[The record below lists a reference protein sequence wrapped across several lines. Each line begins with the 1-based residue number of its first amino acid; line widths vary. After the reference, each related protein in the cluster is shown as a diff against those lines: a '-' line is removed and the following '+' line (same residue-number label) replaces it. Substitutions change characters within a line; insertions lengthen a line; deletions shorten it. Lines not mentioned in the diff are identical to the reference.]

1 MSEIKE
7 VWDMLWDVYDKA
19 KGTPWENVVPVVVI
33 GAVFFL
39 LFKLVVVPLAKGIFN
54 LYNYISKKWFV
65 KKNVYEKLS
74 FMESSDLY
82 YAIKNY
88 IPTRYSRVDPS
99 NNEEPVPEYLTCEGE
114 KEPLLLQHF
123 LKYEYSVKNGGKY
136 YLCLGDCG
144 MGKTTFLINLYYQTL
159 KLHKYKCVFIS
170 LQEENCIEQIEAVE
184 DQPKTILLLDALDE
198 NENALTDYEKFSTLL
213 ERVTHNFYRVIIT
226 ARTNF
231 FENETKEQISN
242 NKSNISMLDK
252 ISSSRK
258 CYIAPFTDED
268 IKKFLRKR
276 YHYNL
281 KKFKRAW
288 KIVEK
293 NKNLSVRPLL
303 LRFMDELL
311 EEEYSFEYDFQL
323 YEYLFDKWIE
333 RERRN
338 INEELGKN
346 LYEECLIMAKKIYS
360 QWQKSG
366 KIGVYLNDI
375 KTDMSFDGIEAIQLK
390 GHALINRTSDGMYKF
405 SHKSYWEFLLAKLAI
420 SDFMFADELLIK
432 NFDRATAFLEEMI
445 QYNKTNLDQSSPSFY
460 VGVANYYLKYGKPE
474 CAEEQLKMV
483 INSYSENRTLHLYAH
498 IKLAESYWHQI
509 KYESAKKELNM
520 LYSSVFNSEIS
531 IKNVDLYSKF
541 AIVFA
546 TYCRKYYLIAGQ
558 EFLEKIIAFLENN
571 KKVNYNLLKCYNAYS
586 ICCVNHKAKQ
596 DLMEKM
602 GNIIE
607 KYFKHDQY
615 AKYLYLCAQSWKT
628 QYARE
633 ELLNNLKQQ
642 VRQYAR
648 FMDSYELM
656 INNCDIAVS
665 MYAYYDKQNLF
676 WEYQDTALEYFGDAF
691 DICILIYEDTD
702 YTILNNPYIVILQDK
717 LVLAFSFIS
726 VRKLSELVDPIL
738 DYAKKFKCI
747 DEMGLF
753 CSQELI
759 GEGEQELEDFEKR
772 ESCFMLA
779 LELTQNNLYKT
790 AEIYLDLYDLYVEND
805 QKELGKQYLEK
816 AYKISGDTLEI
827 YVRPLYCNILR
838 AALKV
843 YRRGIDRDN
852 IIETL
857 LKIIPQIY
865 GTDSRKKHIY
875 ETLREELLTIKDQR
889 LKEVCI
895 ELLQIEIKFDVMEDL
910 YDICN
915 KGNEKMK
922 FIGYINLIIMKK
934 DSLSLEECNV
944 IEKFFREKEEYI
956 GSDIARN
963 LYDII
968 KKFKRGGN
976 KGGFIENREYI
987 GNKEIQL
994 SKLEHK
1000 EKNWGFFENINISES
1015 DINKYSEFDLRKEL
1029 EKKFDE
1035 LFGPID

>member
-242 NKSNISMLDK
+242 NKSNILMLDK

-258 CYIAPFTDED
+258 YYIAPFTDED

-338 INEELGKN
+338 INEELG
-346 LYEECLIMAKKIYS
+346 
-360 QWQKSG
+360 
-366 KIGVYLNDI
+366 
-375 KTDMSFDGIEAIQLK
+375 
-390 GHALINRTSDGMYKF
+390 
-405 SHKSYWEFLLAKLAI
+405 
-420 SDFMFADELLIK
+420 
-432 NFDRATAFLEEMI
+432 
-445 QYNKTNLDQSSPSFY
+445 
-460 VGVANYYLKYGKPE
+460 
-474 CAEEQLKMV
+474 
-483 INSYSENRTLHLYAH
+483 
-498 IKLAESYWHQI
+498 
-509 KYESAKKELNM
+509 
-520 LYSSVFNSEIS
+520 
-531 IKNVDLYSKF
+531 
-541 AIVFA
+541 
-546 TYCRKYYLIAGQ
+546 
-558 EFLEKIIAFLENN
+558 
-571 KKVNYNLLKCYNAYS
+571 
-586 ICCVNHKAKQ
+586 
-596 DLMEKM
+596 
-602 GNIIE
+602 
-607 KYFKHDQY
+607 
-615 AKYLYLCAQSWKT
+615 
-628 QYARE
+628 
-633 ELLNNLKQQ
+633 
-642 VRQYAR
+642 
-648 FMDSYELM
+648 
-656 INNCDIAVS
+656 
-665 MYAYYDKQNLF
+665 
-676 WEYQDTALEYFGDAF
+676 
-691 DICILIYEDTD
+691 
-702 YTILNNPYIVILQDK
+702 
-717 LVLAFSFIS
+717 
-726 VRKLSELVDPIL
+726 
-738 DYAKKFKCI
+738 
-747 DEMGLF
+747 
-753 CSQELI
+753 
-759 GEGEQELEDFEKR
+759 
-772 ESCFMLA
+772 
-779 LELTQNNLYKT
+779 
-790 AEIYLDLYDLYVEND
+790 
-805 QKELGKQYLEK
+805 
-816 AYKISGDTLEI
+816 
-827 YVRPLYCNILR
+827 
-838 AALKV
+838 
-843 YRRGIDRDN
+843 
-852 IIETL
+852 
-857 LKIIPQIY
+857 
-865 GTDSRKKHIY
+865 
-875 ETLREELLTIKDQR
+875 
-889 LKEVCI
+889 
-895 ELLQIEIKFDVMEDL
+895 
-910 YDICN
+910 
-915 KGNEKMK
+915 
-922 FIGYINLIIMKK
+922 
-934 DSLSLEECNV
+934 
-944 IEKFFREKEEYI
+944 
-956 GSDIARN
+956 
-963 LYDII
+963 
-968 KKFKRGGN
+968 
-976 KGGFIENREYI
+976 
-987 GNKEIQL
+987 
-994 SKLEHK
+994 
-1000 EKNWGFFENINISES
+1000 
-1015 DINKYSEFDLRKEL
+1015 
-1029 EKKFDE
+1029 
-1035 LFGPID
+1035 

>member
-258 CYIAPFTDED
+258 YYIAPFTDED

-346 LYEECLIMAKKIYS
+346 LYEEWDEGLVVVAAAGNQGPKPGSVTAPGCSKKIITVGSSDMLSGKQAVSGRGPTFECVCKPDLVAPGRQIMACTPGAGNLYS
-360 QWQKSG
+360 MKSG
-366 KIGVYLNDI
+366 
-375 KTDMSFDGIEAIQLK
+375 TSMSTPLVSGAI
-390 GHALINRTSDGMYKF
+390 A
-405 SHKSYWEFLLAKLAI
+405 
-420 SDFMFADELLIK
+420 
-432 NFDRATAFLEEMI
+432 
-445 QYNKTNLDQSSPSFY
+445 
-460 VGVANYYLKYGKPE
+460 
-474 CAEEQLKMV
+474 
-483 INSYSENRTLHLYAH
+483 
-498 IKLAESYWHQI
+498 
-509 KYESAKKELNM
+509 
-520 LYSSVFNSEIS
+520 
-531 IKNVDLYSKF
+531 
-541 AIVFA
+541 
-546 TYCRKYYLIAGQ
+546 
-558 EFLEKIIAFLENN
+558 
-571 KKVNYNLLKCYNAYS
+571 
-586 ICCVNHKAKQ
+586 
-596 DLMEKM
+596 
-602 GNIIE
+602 
-607 KYFKHDQY
+607 
-615 AKYLYLCAQSWKT
+615 
-628 QYARE
+628 
-633 ELLNNLKQQ
+633 
-642 VRQYAR
+642 
-648 FMDSYELM
+648 
-656 INNCDIAVS
+656 
-665 MYAYYDKQNLF
+665 
-676 WEYQDTALEYFGDAF
+676 
-691 DICILIYEDTD
+691 
-702 YTILNNPYIVILQDK
+702 
-717 LVLAFSFIS
+717 
-726 VRKLSELVDPIL
+726 
-738 DYAKKFKCI
+738 
-747 DEMGLF
+747 
-753 CSQELI
+753 
-759 GEGEQELEDFEKR
+759 
-772 ESCFMLA
+772 LA
-779 LELTQNNLYKT
+779 LEK
-790 AEIYLDLYDLYVEND
+790 D
-805 QKELGKQYLEK
+805 
-816 AYKISGDTLEI
+816 
-827 YVRPLYCNILR
+827 PLLSN
-838 AALKV
+838 V
-843 YRRGIDRDN
+843 
-852 IIETL
+852 
-857 LKIIPQIY
+857 
-865 GTDSRKKHIY
+865 
-875 ETLREELLTIKDQR
+875 
-889 LKEVCI
+889 
-895 ELLQIEIKFDVMEDL
+895 EIKMMLRDSCDDMGL
-910 YDICN
+910 PRN
-915 KGNEKMK
+915 QQGWGK
-922 FIGYINLIIMKK
+922 FN
-934 DSLSLEECNV
+934 C
-944 IEKFFREKEEYI
+944 
-956 GSDIARN
+956 
-963 LYDII
+963 
-968 KKFKRGGN
+968 KKF
-976 KGGFIENREYI
+976 
-987 GNKEIQL
+987 L
-994 SKLEHK
+994 AL
-1000 EKNWGFFENINISES
+1000 
-1015 DINKYSEFDLRKEL
+1015 
-1029 EKKFDE
+1029 
-1035 LFGPID
+1035 